1 MKTEINLA
9 GDINMGQTT
18 QFDSNTAFIQVKHAI
33 LDLINFNGEDFQDD
47 VIYTA
52 NKLNSVLRMIQD
64 NYQSWND
71 EAIREFVLSKHDPLR
86 HINYKSDQF
95 SHKVRQIQQEM
106 IVKFS

>member
-1 MKTEINLA
+1 ME
-9 GDINMGQTT
+9 QTT
-18 QFDSNTAFIQVKHAI
+18 QCDPNNAFVQVRHAI
-33 LDLINFNGEDFQDD
+33 KDLVNFEGEDYQDD

-52 NKLNSVLRMIQD
+52 NKLNSVLRMVHD

-71 EAIREFVLSKHDPLR
+71 EAIKEFVFCKNDPLR

-95 SHKVRQIQQEM
+95 SHKVRQIQQDM